1 MLNLQIHNAIH
12 TKDASKLKA
21 LMIQMQSQPISDP
34 DNPDT
39 KPVHLDDP
47 IPFLELDIKLP
58 GYDLANS
65 ESSSSSEATRSPTLK
80 QCTALHFAVAQDW
93 LEGVMILILAG
104 AQTSVRAQLTLPDD
118 RIVDPLTPIALAE
131 ILNQSKMLLWFNASN
146 DPRDWFHDDWITQTL
161 DDSTNR
167 ALFLSDT
174 FKHQTEIALAKYQP
188 HLEQHSWFES
198 SYLLRYWLQTEHTPK
213 LQHIK
218 NDWKKAHGA
227 LRNFLFTECVVP
239 YISEQVSFS
248 QRLELFSKWQDYVH
262 FLYTPACGYGNDE
275 HSSFSSFWYSIFH
288 PACPDW
294 LKSQWQPIMRQAS
307 SQDGIFDQ
315 QFAIESKALIMQYPL
330 LNNLDKLN
338 KAMLTQNQVA
348 GPDFQPAILEEIS
361 AKLNLQ
367 PFIHLGTL
375 VLPNESKVKQRIHAL
390 NILEELRA
398 VFSQHKSKID
408 AIVSTSQSEPVL
420 HNMASLIEAHKLLD
434 VHNQLTPETLFLKKQ
449 LIMELAEAVNNKPI
463 KKQKGLLK
471 RKSSL
476 SEIKNALKE
485 ALDEW
490 MQNKLITALQS
501 PRVSLNCAES
511 DDDEVLSTLR
521 TLTISG
527 QGDSPRTATSS
538 PSSNYIGSLNELA
551 KSGQLTPLSSSLYSP
566 RFEPLKK
573 PKKSIPKKDHPTS
586 SSISIPCVPS
596 LSLQPKTGNTPPS
609 SVPMFDRRRATT
621 PPIPA
626 EDSQIEHGPRSPSTS
641 PRNQ

>member
-12 TKDASKLKA
+12 AKDASKLKA
-21 LMIQMQSQPISDP
+21 LMLQMQNQPISDP

-39 KPVHLDDP
+39 KPIHLDDP

-58 GYDLANS
+58 GHALANS
-65 ESSSSSEATRSPTLK
+65 ASSSSSEAIRLTTLNR
-80 QCTALHFAVAQDW
+80 CTALHFAVAQNW

-104 AQTSVRAQLTLPDD
+104 AQTSVTAQLTLPDD
-118 RIVDPLTPIALAE
+118 RVDMLTPIALAE

-198 SYLLRYWLQTEHTPK
+198 RYLLRYWLQTEHTPK

-227 LRNFLFTECVVP
+227 LRNFLFTECVLP
-239 YISEQVSFS
+239 HISEQVSFS

-294 LKSQWQPIMRQAS
+294 LKSQWQRIMRQAS

-338 KAMLTQNQVA
+338 KAMLMQNQVA
-348 GPDFQPAILEEIS
+348 SDDFQPAILEEIS
-361 AKLNLQ
+361 AKLDLK

-375 VLPNESKVKQRIHAL
+375 LLPTKSRIKQRIHAL

-408 AIVSTSQSEPVL
+408 AIVSKSESEPVL
-420 HNMASLIEAHKLLD
+420 RNMASLIEAHKLLD
-434 VHNQLTPETLFLKKQ
+434 VHNQLTPETLFLTEQ
-449 LIMELAEAVNNKPI
+449 LILELADAINSKPI
-463 KKQKGLLK
+463 NKQKGIFK

-476 SEIKNALKE
+476 SEIKNSLTE
-485 ALDEW
+485 ALDQW
-490 MQNKLITALQS
+490 IHNKLLTALQS
-501 PRVSLNCAES
+501 PRVSLTCAES
-511 DDDEVLSTLR
+511 DDEVLSTLR
-521 TLTISG
+521 ALSISG
-527 QGDSPRTATSS
+527 QGDSPRITAGS

-551 KSGQLTPLSSSLYSP
+551 KSGQLTPKSSSLYSP
-566 RFEPLKK
+566 RFEPLKM
-573 PKKSIPKKDHPTS
+573 PKKSIPKKDHPS
-586 SSISIPCVPS
+586 SSAISIPCVPS
-596 LSLQPKTGNTPPS
+596 LSLQPRTGNTPPS

-626 EDSQIEHGPRSPSTS
+626 EDSEIKHAPRSPSTS